1 MQKGA
6 FFSLMKKNV
15 YRYKTLKVIELSVLV
30 ILEILFIVIILTN
43 KTMKT
48 SIFVDKSLFTI
59 CSVMYATIII
69 SVAFLVYDFFK
80 LRELKIQ
87 AHELENLAYI
97 DSKTGI
103 PNRTSCSMFFE
114 NHGSADSLNG
124 ICCMVS
130 EISNIKSINESE
142 GKDFGDTVI
151 RDFSSILESSAK
163 DYGFVGRNGG
173 NEFITVIEKCTDEKL
188 SNYLKELT
196 RAIDDYNKNKS
207 VKITVRSESVLFD
220 KEEVSNFSELIAKA
234 YKKLGR

>member
-1 MQKGA
+1 
-6 FFSLMKKNV
+6 MKKNV